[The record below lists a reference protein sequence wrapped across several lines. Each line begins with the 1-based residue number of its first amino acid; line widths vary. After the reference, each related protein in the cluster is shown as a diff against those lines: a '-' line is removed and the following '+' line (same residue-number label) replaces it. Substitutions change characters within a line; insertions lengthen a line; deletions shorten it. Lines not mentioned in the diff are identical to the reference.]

1 MKYKFLIIF
10 LIFNLNIN
18 SQIKG
23 KYSYGNS
30 YDYRS
35 ILFKKDFTF
44 EYFSGGC
51 VSESYGKGNYKI
63 TNKKL
68 YLKFEDQSTEFNS
81 KYYSS
86 SHKIINTIAT
96 SRKDSINIKIK
107 VLDEIENP
115 FFYSYLSNRRNHLGT
130 SDLTGEIKSLSG
142 SNKIKIP
149 FSKSNYFLR
158 VTAIGQESYPLIIIP
173 DKNYEIEIILKD
185 HPERKEIIQGVVFSY
200 DIIKMKRKELEL
212 KTGNSSFIYKKN

>member
-1 MKYKFLIIF
+1 MKYKFLITF
-10 LIFNLNIN
+10 LIFNLNIS

-23 KYSYGNS
+23 KYSNGNS
-30 YDYRS
+30 YNYKS
-35 ILFKKDFTF
+35 IIFKKDFTF

-51 VSESYGKGNYKI
+51 VNEFYGKSNYKI
-63 TNKKL
+63 RNKKL
-68 YLKFEDQSTEFNS
+68 HLRFDDRTTEFNS

-86 SHKIINTIAT
+86 SHKIIKTTAT

-107 VLDEIENP
+107 VLDKIKNP
-115 FFYSYLSNRRNHLGT
+115 FFYSYLSNRTNHLGT
-130 SDLTGEIKSLSG
+130 SDLTGQIKSLSG

-149 FSKSNYFLR
+149 FSKSNYFLK

-200 DIIKMKRKELEL
+200 DIIKIKRKELEL
-212 KTGNSSFIYKKN
+212 KTGNFSIRYKKN